1 MKKFILFLFAGI
13 MMLSLVGCDESF
25 YMDEVITEE
34 TEPEDE
40 IKLSFMAE
48 FYDNSGGNWL
58 SVEGTSFDIKPNK
71 IKEYSY
77 NSSGS
82 WEYNY
87 ALSSVV
93 SIDIDGTNIESCGS
107 TVIFYDTRLEKL
119 PIEIPTDIMLSQG
132 DSMTVVTPGE
142 YDWSDYWT
150 LDWWWYNKELQNN
163 TCGSRLVIIQ
173 SQEGDP
179 ICMFSGDE
187 VTWDVSRKLPKIT
200 EICIDGKMVY
210 IHRANYAIID
220 TNILN

>member
-1 MKKFILFLFAGI
+1 MKKFILFLFASI
-13 MMLSLVGCDESF
+13 MLLSLVGCDESF

-77 NSSGS
+77 NSSGI

-87 ALSSVV
+87 TLSSVV

-119 PIEIPTDIMLSQG
+119 PIEIPTDITLSQG
-132 DSMTVVTPGE
+132 DSITITTPGE

-150 LDWWWYNKELQNN
+150 LDLWWYNKELQNN

-187 VTWDVSRKLPKIT
+187 VSWNVSRKLPKTT

>member
-1 MKKFILFLFAGI
+1 MKKFILFLFASI
-13 MMLSLVGCDESF
+13 MLLSLVGCDESF

-34 TEPEDE
+34 TESEDE

-77 NSSGS
+77 NSSGI

-87 ALSSVV
+87 TLSSVV

-119 PIEIPTDIMLSQG
+119 PIEIPTDITLSQG
-132 DSMTVVTPGE
+132 DSITITTPGE

-150 LDWWWYNKELQNN
+150 LDLWWYNKELQNN

-187 VTWDVSRKLPKIT
+187 VSWNVSRKLPKTT

>member
-1 MKKFILFLFAGI
+1 MKKFILFLFASI
-13 MMLSLVGCDESF
+13 MLLSLVGCDESF

-77 NSSGS
+77 NSSGI

-87 ALSSVV
+87 TLSSVV

-119 PIEIPTDIMLSQG
+119 PIEIPTDITLSQG
-132 DSMTVVTPGE
+132 DSITVVTPGE

-150 LDWWWYNKELQNN
+150 LDLWWYNKELQND

-179 ICMFSGDE
+179 ICMFSGNE
-187 VTWDVSRKLPKIT
+187 VSWDVSRNLPKTT
-200 EICIDGKMVY
+200 EICIDGKMIY